1 MIDEFKND
9 LKVQREVW
17 EAINNLDRPY
27 KKGIPGVDTN
37 VDPNGP
43 AKPKLQDLGFPRRDV
58 NEENTFTFANE
69 DRFIGNTPFHAK
81 LNFAHV
87 K

>member
-1 MIDEFKND
+1 VIDNFKND

-37 VDPNGP
+37 LDPNGP
-43 AKPKLQDLGFPRRDV
+43 VKPKLKDLGFPR
-58 NEENTFTFANE
+58 
-69 DRFIGNTPFHAK
+69 H
-81 LNFAHV
+81 
-87 K
+87 